1 MGKGIDHLSH
11 LSYDSVIN
19 KYESTERVECVIDQI
34 LISSFILPNH
44 NFDKELSQRP
54 TISGQKVFYCVVY
67 HNISICHS
75 L

>member
-19 KYESTERVECVIDQI
+19 KYESTERVECVIDQT
-34 LISSFILPNH
+34 LIGSFILSNH

-54 TISGQKVFYCVVY
+54 TISGQKVFSFVVY
-67 HNISICHS
+67 RNVSICHS